1 MCLITTAD
9 GRTIFYH
16 SAIMRRAYELGR
28 FALRLCRDAQ
38 ERNFQRSHW
47 LKRAW
52 AEARRERSELARR
65 VAQDAERRAW
75 LEHRARESAALIAA
89 YGHNRSAIEGALL
102 RESMRDRMDFAR
114 VAQLEAAL
122 AALPQRHQLH

>member
-9 GRTIFYH
+9 GRTIFFH
-16 SAIMRRAYELGR
+16 SAIMRRSYELGR
-28 FALRLCRDAQ
+28 FALRLCRNVQ
-38 ERNFQRSHW
+38 ERNRQRSHW

-52 AEARRERSELARR
+52 AEARSERSELARR
-65 VAQDAERRAW
+65 VAQDAERRVW
-75 LEHRARESAALIAA
+75 LEHRARETSALIAA

-102 RESMRDRMDFAR
+102 RETMRDRMDFAR

-122 AALPQRHQLH
+122 AALPQRHEMH